1 MYWELVINDM
11 HDGDSLLTGISKTK
25 EDLELDFDDGVE
37 IGNINYDLSDFIIEE
52 GEDDSIIGR
61 VTDYI
66 AISDLGGIVF
76 SQEARILF
84 DGLSVNNI
92 QYIPTQLN
100 GANNKYLEKK
110 YFIANVIGIVDC
122 INYELSDLDIED
134 GHIDNIFSLVLNENK
149 IADDIEIF
157 RLHGKV
163 LTILVSETLKN
174 AIEKSELTGFIFR
187 NIKTQE
193 IVPASR
199 KIN

>member
-163 LTILVSETLKN
+163 LTILVSEILKN